1 MIPER
6 ASRTALMVAY
16 MRAVADVGATHV
28 RDFRDPTARVF
39 LNDMWLNRLTKIEA
53 EVRDSRNSM
62 TLGFARVSADLMALR
77 TSTIDAAVRSAV
89 TRGTTQ
95 VVVLGAGLDGRAWR
109 MPELKGSRVFEVDH
123 PATQAYKRRHVT
135 VLPPSIAE
143 VKFVPIDFEHDSL
156 DAALARAGH
165 DAARPTCWIWE
176 GVVMYLT
183 PDVVRSTLA
192 NISRRSAAGS
202 TLIVNYHTTMRGGF
216 VRLILRALGE
226 PVRSKWSPEEMAEA
240 LRVAGFSVTE
250 DSGVADWA
258 KRFATG
264 TVDMRAGRVMRIV
277 VAARDR

>member
-95 VVVLGAGLDGRAWR
+95 VVVLVRGECPSSKVLAF
-109 MPELKGSRVFEVDH
+109 SR
-123 PATQAYKRRHVT
+123 
-135 VLPPSIAE
+135 
-143 VKFVPIDFEHDSL
+143 
-156 DAALARAGH
+156 
-165 DAARPTCWIWE
+165 
-176 GVVMYLT
+176 
-183 PDVVRSTLA
+183 
-192 NISRRSAAGS
+192 
-202 TLIVNYHTTMRGGF
+202 
-216 VRLILRALGE
+216 
-226 PVRSKWSPEEMAEA
+226 
-240 LRVAGFSVTE
+240 
-250 DSGVADWA
+250 
-258 KRFATG
+258 
-264 TVDMRAGRVMRIV
+264 
-277 VAARDR
+277 